1 MLFKN
6 HYENLI
12 LWPELRHILAQYL
25 CPITTLVFN
34 CKILSSLILLNNNI
48 T

>member
-12 LWPELRHILAQYL
+12 LLAKLRHILAQYL
-25 CPITTLVFN
+25 CAITTLVFIH
-34 CKILSSLILLNNNI
+34 KILSSLILPNNNI